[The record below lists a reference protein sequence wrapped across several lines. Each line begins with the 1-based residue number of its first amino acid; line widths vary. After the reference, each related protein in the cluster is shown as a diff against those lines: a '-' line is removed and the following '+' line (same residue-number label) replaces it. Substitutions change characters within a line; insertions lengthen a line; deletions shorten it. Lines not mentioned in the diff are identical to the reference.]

1 MRNLVLVLVYFWR
14 KFIKVQTTQKDFLLV
29 FDFYDTFSSQW
40 GVFQP
45 IGILSISQ
53 PAFSY
58 WCFKKPWQS
67 NTQLLCSHF
76 FFSSSF
82 ILEELLRFLANLLP
96 PNTFQDLSRYRQ
108 YQFFSKLPSVHHCV
122 LTKSTRFN
130 IRVMV
135 FPLFYMRPFA
145 AMSHSAFL
153 SLLHF
158 FLFFSFFNHCVTL
171 KIDSRTCFNSHAPI
185 VVLFKIFFL
194 PSLLLFQSRARN
206 SCVTSA
212 MKPWSKGCV
221 MEGRC
226 AKMWRNF

>member
-130 IRVMV
+130 IRFMV
-135 FPLFYMRPFA
+135 FPLFYMRPFVEVC
-145 AMSHSAFL
+145 SHVTQRFFVTSA
-153 SLLHF
+153 
-158 FLFFSFFNHCVTL
+158 FFSFF
-171 KIDSRTCFNSHAPI
+171 
-185 VVLFKIFFL
+185 FF
-194 PSLLLFQSRARN
+194 F
-206 SCVTSA
+206 
-212 MKPWSKGCV
+212 
-221 MEGRC
+221 
-226 AKMWRNF
+226 